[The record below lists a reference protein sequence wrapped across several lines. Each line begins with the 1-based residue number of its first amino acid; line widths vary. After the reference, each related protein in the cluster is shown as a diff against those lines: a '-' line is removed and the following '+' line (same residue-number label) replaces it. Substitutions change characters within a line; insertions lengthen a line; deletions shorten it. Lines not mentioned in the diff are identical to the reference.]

1 MLTPEG
7 RALVTEI
14 SNKLDDLLAKRDEA
28 VINGDLDGLYG
39 VEAEITDAAAQRQEI
54 IRSLGA
60 DTDEWSGAV

>member
-7 RALVTEI
+7 RALVTKI

-39 VEAEITDAAAQRQEI
+39 VEAEITDASAQRQKI
-54 IRSLGA
+54 VRALRA
-60 DTDEWSGAV
+60 DTEE